1 MHCSLGE
8 FWLHFGSEGKW
19 KLFELKKQSG
29 HLHVKGISTM
39 GSRAGSTL
47 FDVNHNGQLIK
58 KNLLSYSLSRQG
70 EICKEF
76 LRKRVFF

>member
-8 FWLHFGSEGKW
+8 FWLIGSEGKW
-19 KLFELKKQSG
+19 KLFILKKQSG
-29 HLHVKGISTM
+29 QLHVKGISTI

-58 KNLLSYSLSRQG
+58 KLNLLSYSLSRQG